1 MNINNLKLKPLT
13 IKIVYLHYM
22 TEKELQILS
31 YIKDNWS
38 TMEPSIPI
46 VIPGYKNRPGNI
58 VQNLDL
64 VSNNDIYVFVYE
76 DDYLASAYDKY
87 DNKPNVHFVKIKSNW
102 RSIQRKRHFINEYF
116 IKKPEIHDYIMIDDD
131 IFNGKLWTIDK
142 VKHNPL
148 TLKQF
153 LGVLEYAHCSIENR
167 TISSVSSSDIE
178 FGHWDFDKFFYK
190 NHQLHQIYV
199 FSNDF
204 IIKTNIMFR
213 DKDLISEDVLLT
225 YDIMKSDYISYSFP
239 WISRII
245 KDDKTQ
251 TSLASSRDKEYH
263 YVLNT
268 IKILG
273 ENARFFVGKSKKNF
287 GTHATIKS
295 NKKWPYIQPIVYDDN
310 LTDKEKYEKILD
322 ILVGDTD
329 KKVIKTDLEDFYE

>member
-1 MNINNLKLKPLT
+1 M
-13 IKIVYLHYM
+13 Y
-22 TEKELQILS
+22 EKELE
-31 YIKDNWS
+31 YIKNNWES
-38 TMEPSIPI
+38 MEPTIPI

-76 DDYLASAYDKY
+76 DDYLASAYNLY
-87 DNKPNVHFVKIKSNW
+87 DNKPNVHFVKIQAEW
-102 RSIQRKRHFINEYF
+102 RSIQRKRHFIQKYF
-116 IKKPEIHDYIMIDDD
+116 LERPEIHDYIMIDDD

-142 VKHNPL
+142 IKHNPL

-153 LGVLEYAHCSIENR
+153 LGVLQYAHCSIENR

-178 FGHWDFDKFFYK
+178 FGHWNFETYFYP
-190 NHQLHQIYV
+190 NHQLHQIYA

-213 DKDLISEDVLLT
+213 DVDLISEDVLLT
-225 YDIMKSDYISYSFP
+225 YDMMKNGYISYDFP

-245 KDDKTQ
+245 KEDKTQ

-263 YVLNT
+263 YVINT
-268 IKILG
+268 IKIMG

-287 GTHATIKS
+287 GTHASIKS
-295 NKKWPYIQPIVYDDN
+295 NKKWPYIQPIVFDKN
-310 LTDKEKYEKILD
+310 KTDKEKYEEILKILNE
-322 ILVGDTD
+322 D
-329 KKVIKTDLEDFYE
+329 KKEKVIKTDLEDFYE